1 MNTIVITLTPTES
14 KRLIGKAV
22 AEMPAVQQAYRDG
35 RLIVAMGTTNA
46 YVLEELTGQQVDKG
60 TYAVG
65 VITQGVACL
74 TEASSRQTPASFV
87 HGQLSDRPW
96 QQVLAEFTADDVF
109 IKGANALDPAGNVG
123 ILLGGEQGGTVGQAM
138 GKLAAVGARLVI
150 PVGME
155 KLIPDVRQAALVMGQ
170 GRMSDQWGMPCG
182 LFMVSTGEVVTEVDA
197 LECLFA
203 VGATVVSA
211 GGLSGS
217 EGAITLAV
225 QGETRDLEA
234 VSALVREL
242 KREPNFSVRKRQC
255 ASCPDSCARSRRE

>member
-1 MNTIVITLTPTES
+1 
-14 KRLIGKAV
+14 
-22 AEMPAVQQAYRDG
+22 MPAVQQAFQSG

-65 VITQGVACL
+65 VVTQGVACL
-74 TEASSRQTPASFV
+74 TDPSSRQTPASFV
-87 HGQLSDRPW
+87 RGQLSDRPW
-96 QQVLAEFTADDVF
+96 QQVLTEFTVDDVF

-123 ILLGGEQGGTVGQAM
+123 ILLGGEQGGTIGQAM
-138 GKLAAVGARLVI
+138 GKLAAVGARLII

-155 KLIPDVRQAALVMGQ
+155 KLIPDVRQAAQAMGQ
-170 GRMSDQWGMPCG
+170 GKMSGQWGMPCG
-182 LFMVSTGEVVTEVDA
+182 LFVVSTGEVVTEVDA
-197 LECLFA
+197 LESLFA

-225 QGETRDLEA
+225 RGERQDIEA
-234 VSALVREL
+234 VSRLATEL
-242 KREPNFSVRKRQC
+242 KREPNFTVRKRQC
-255 ASCPDSCARSRRE
+255 AECSDRCARSRRE